1 MENEIKIHEVSY
13 LEIEINII
21 LQNIKNNNTQ
31 YDFNNEDDIDKI
43 LFTYFYE
50 ENSDG
55 DKLAISWFNQKGCND
70 FCNGIR
76 DIQRVVKQHW
86 MNEFKE
92 ELCDSFLTPHEMI
105 KTYVYCKAK
114 QLIRC

>member
-1 MENEIKIHEVSY
+1 MDNEINIQEVSY

-21 LQNIKNNNTQ
+21 LQTIKDNNEK

-43 LFTYFYE
+43 LFTYFYQ
-50 ENSDG
+50 ENSEG
-55 DKLAISWFNQKGCND
+55 DKLAISWFNNKGCD
-70 FCNGIR
+70 KFCDGVSH
-76 DIQRVVKQHW
+76 IQRIVKQHW

-114 QLIRC
+114 QLIKS

>member
-1 MENEIKIHEVSY
+1 MDNEINIQEVSY

-21 LQNIKNNNTQ
+21 LQTIKDNNEK

-43 LFTYFYE
+43 LFTYFYQ
-50 ENSDG
+50 ENSEG
-55 DKLAISWFNQKGCND
+55 DKLAISWFNNKGCD
-70 FCNGIR
+70 EFCNGVS
-76 DIQRVVKQHW
+76 DIQRIVKQYW

-114 QLIRC
+114 QLIKS